1 MIFVAQ
7 LDRRGRPLSVGD
19 IALQAPHAAL
29 DVAQPIIPAAA
40 LEQPPQRMR
49 IEDAN
54 IAAPARHLDRV
65 VPHGRI
71 EQVADGVH

>member
-7 LDRRGRPLSVGD
+7 LDRRERPLSLGD

-29 DVAQPIIPAAA
+29 DVAQPVIPSAA

-49 IEDAN
+49 IEDAD
-54 IAAPARHLDRV
+54 IAAPARHLDRAM
-65 VPHGRI
+65 PHRRV

>member
-1 MIFVAQ
+1 MVLVAQ
-7 LDRRGRPLSVGD
+7 LDRRGRPLPLGD

-29 DVAQPIIPAAA
+29 DVAQPVVPAAA

-49 IEDAN
+49 IEDAD

-65 VPHGRI
+65 MPHGRV

>member
-7 LDRRGRPLSVGD
+7 LDHRGRPFALRD

-29 DVAQPIIPAAA
+29 DVAQPVVPPAA

-49 IEDAN
+49 IEDAD
-54 IAAPARHLDRV
+54 IAAPARHLDRA
-65 VPHGRI
+65 VPHGRV